1 MKTWPYLRAAAHVG
15 ALLPLLLLIFDAL
28 RDNLTANPIQAAT
41 QRSGTAALVLLL
53 ISLACTPLYTITGY
67 AGFSRLRRPLG
78 LYAFLYAL
86 VHLSIF
92 LVLDYAF
99 AWDLILPE
107 LAQKRY
113 LIAGLAAF
121 AILLALAATS
131 FTVTMK
137 VLGKNWKRL
146 HRLVYAAGGL
156 VVLHVA
162 WAEKGNLSTL
172 SGDILKPA
180 LALAVLLVLLGLRL
194 PPIRRR
200 LTALRRPPPRRVIRT

>member
-131 FTVTMK
+131 FTLTMK
-137 VLGKNWKRL
+137 ALGKHWKRL
-146 HRLVYAAGGL
+146 HRLVYAAAGL

-162 WAEKGNLSTL
+162 WAKKGNLSTL

>member
-53 ISLACTPLYTITGY
+53 ISLACTPLYTIAGY

-131 FTVTMK
+131 FTLTMK
-137 VLGKNWKRL
+137 ALGKHWKRL